1 MIKVVYH
8 ETERYVRV
16 NFEEQGILMR
26 AFEEIDI
33 HSMNKVQAQAAIDAV
48 LKKNK
53 GEVYTLKVIHGY
65 HGGTSLRDFVRTHYK
80 NNGKVKRIELGLN
93 PGETDLIL
101 RDLY

>member
-1 MIKVVYH
+1 M
-8 ETERYVRV
+8 
-16 NFEEQGILMR
+16 N

-33 HSMNKVQAQAAIDAV
+33 HGLTSQQAAIVIDAK

-65 HGGTSLRDFVRTHYK
+65 HGGTALKNFVRSRYK
-80 NNGKVKRIELGLN
+80 NDNRVKRIEVGLN

-101 RDLY
+101 REF